1 MREEDPKRK
10 GWMDGCIEREGREG
24 TAHTAPI
31 PSPHSRCGSV
41 VQCCRFNL
49 LERRGGPDPS
59 FPLPAPHHA
68 EDESR
73 EGQSDPKSSQK
84 ATKKA
89 TKSDFSVILF
99 ISMIMTS
106 SHILYIHTLC
116 NTKPLAKRLS
126 VAVQC
131 FCPIKII
138 FTELFKKYFPSF
150 HDVDHN

>member
-1 MREEDPKRK
+1 MREEGPKRK

-73 EGQSDPKSSQK
+73 EGRDYS
-84 ATKKA
+84 
-89 TKSDFSVILF
+89 I
-99 ISMIMTS
+99 IS
-106 SHILYIHTLC
+106 L
-116 NTKPLAKRLS
+116 RLRLTANS
-126 VAVQC
+126 KVQYTHK
-131 FCPIKII
+131 FA
-138 FTELFKKYFPSF
+138 
-150 HDVDHN
+150 